1 MNTRGNQR
9 TVQTEQKI
17 KWVFLELLN
26 EKELNRISVSEICQK
41 ANIHRTTFYV
51 HYKDVADLM
60 EQLIREM
67 YEQIMGFFVQE
78 GEPVKSDGFLR
89 LFELIK
95 ERKEFFSTY
104 LEVGGV
110 WIWAMISFRQNCSVV
125 WTR

>member
-95 ERKEFFSTY
+95 ERKEFFSTRS
-104 LEVGGV
+104 EERRVGKE
-110 WIWAMISFRQNCSVV
+110 C
-125 WTR
+125 